1 MRFSQVLDSLALQN
15 GVWSASVPVD
25 WMQGRSVFGGLQSA
39 LALRAMR
46 ALVPADF
53 PLRALQTTFVAP
65 VSGTVTLSAQVLRT
79 GKSVVHAEARIT
91 DGGQTAAIVVGVF
104 GRARAS
110 QVEVI
115 ARPLEV
121 NVLESPVEAP
131 FVPGV
136 TPSFIQHFK
145 MRWLSGALPFTGS
158 RVVPPRAT
166 FEVGIDDPAPA
177 NEAHVVAIA
186 DSIPPLALSMLT
198 AFAPGSSVTWTLEL
212 LTERFD
218 ALALA
223 GWRVHAE
230 LRAGRDGYTSQSAV
244 VCGPGGHSVALS
256 QQTMMVFG

>member
-1 MRFSQVLDSLALQN
+1 MLFSQVLDSLALQG
-15 GVWSASVPVD
+15 GVWSAPVPAD

-46 ALVPADF
+46 ALVPADL

-65 VSGTVTLSAQVLRT
+65 VSGTVVLEARVLRT
-79 GKSVVHAEARIT
+79 GKSVVHAEARIV
-91 DGGQTAAIVVGVF
+91 DGAQTAAIVIGVF

-110 QVEVI
+110 QVEVV
-115 ARPLEV
+115 ARPPAATL
-121 NVLESPVEAP
+121 LESPIDFG

-145 MRWLSGALPFTGS
+145 MRWLAGTLPFSGT
-158 RVVPPRAT
+158 RAAPHAT
-166 FEVGIDDPAPA
+166 IEVGIDDVAPA
-177 NEAHVVAIA
+177 NEAHVIAIA

-198 AFAPGSSVTWTLEL
+198 LPAPGSSITWTLEM
-212 LTERFD
+212 LTDRFD

-223 GWRVHAE
+223 GWPIHAE
-230 LRAGRDGYTSQSAV
+230 LRAGRDGYTSQYAV
-244 VCGPGGHSVALS
+244 VCAPAGHAVALS